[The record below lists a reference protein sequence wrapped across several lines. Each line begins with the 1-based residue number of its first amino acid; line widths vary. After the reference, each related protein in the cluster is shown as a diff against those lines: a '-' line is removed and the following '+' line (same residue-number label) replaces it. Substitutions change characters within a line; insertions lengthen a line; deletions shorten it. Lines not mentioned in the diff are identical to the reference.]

1 MPNVLGDSENYVIK
15 KRSVIF
21 LVTVRMNFWLQKK
34 KNHQIAGKPQS
45 YHNQSSIVI

>member
-34 KNHQIAGKPQS
+34 KIIKLRESPKVITT
-45 YHNQSSIVI
+45 NQV